1 VVHTERRAA
10 WDAKNRFG
18 LPLELPLDWAGV
30 LRRRARQQRRGGGGR
45 RARRDRARLP
55 LVPDAAKREAVEK
68 WLAEA
73 GSSVALLRAG
83 LNKVNALIP
92 TTSEKEHDPM
102 SIDIAEGYYDRQA
115 HLLGLTSSKNGHDQ
129 FAIEVAIEVPDTS
142 AEDGKRVVHMT
153 KFGGLENDES
163 LGYTA
168 RDAETCGCD
177 VTKDI
182 REWTV
187 DTGRAVRVHVVDNG
201 EYGMKLKSI
210 FPPTRPAACS

>member
-1 VVHTERRAA
+1 
-10 WDAKNRFG
+10 
-18 LPLELPLDWAGV
+18 
-30 LRRRARQQRRGGGGR
+30 
-45 RARRDRARLP
+45 
-55 LVPDAAKREAVEK
+55 
-68 WLAEA
+68 
-73 GSSVALLRAG
+73 
-83 LNKVNALIP
+83 
-92 TTSEKEHDPM
+92 M
-102 SIDIAEGYYDRQA
+102 SIDIAEGYYTA
-115 HLLGLTSSKNGHDQ
+115 KPTCSGLTSSKNGHDQ

-210 FPPTRPAACS
+210 FPADPPGGVLVKKQAMADDRKAVVAQSVNERLAALRAKSGKSGPAPTPARKPPPQVIGNEDDIPF